1 MVNRKKKAKKTKKAK
16 RKSQKAESIL
26 KPRKIKIKVVGI
38 GGGGAFIVSEM
49 AKSLKGVSFLAA
61 DTDSRVFKKTRRGV
75 KVFQF
80 GEKLL
85 GGVGTGM
92 DPEMAQ
98 KAAREERERIAKI
111 FKDQDLSILVGALG
125 GGVASGAGP
134 VFTEEARA
142 QKNVSLGIFTLP
154 FRFEGEKKMRIA
166 KHALQNLREN
176 LSGIIVVPNEKI
188 FQICDKKTPLKKALT
203 SLNQIFLE
211 WLEDLIEMISKPN
224 LINIDFADLRTILK
238 ERGTKIFFSQGTA
251 QGANRAEEV
260 IKNLF
265 QSPLYDSAPK
275 NIKRILFNVAG
286 GKDLALKE
294 LERVSE
300 AISKLNP
307 KAKIIFGVCQSPKYK
322 RKIKITLLAVTG
334 GEKKIAPAKTAPSK
348 LLAGKKKKS
357 SAKPKS
363 SGSSS
368 LSSADKEVS
377 TRKKAGIRGG
387 KTRRSALEIK
397 KEEEEEEEKEWGKT
411 PDWEIPAFLRRKVK

>member
-1 MVNRKKKAKKTKKAK
+1 MSKKTKKQFK
-16 RKSQKAESIL
+16 KPEFSL
-26 KPRKIKIKVVGI
+26 KPRKIRIRVIGL

-49 AKSLKGVSFLAA
+49 AKNLKGVSFWAA
-61 DTDSRVFKKTRRGV
+61 DTDSRVFKRIRKGV

-98 KAAREERERIAKI
+98 KAAREEKERIAKI
-111 FKDQDLSILVGALG
+111 FKGQDLSILVGALG

-134 VFTEEARA
+134 VFAESARE

-154 FRFEGEKKMRIA
+154 FHFEGEKKMRIA
-166 KHALQNLREN
+166 KRALQNLREN
-176 LSGIIVVPNEKI
+176 LSGVIVVPNEKI
-188 FQICDKKTPLKKALT
+188 FQICDKKTPLKKAL
-203 SLNQIFLE
+203 SALNQIFSE
-211 WLEDLIEMISKPN
+211 WLRDLIEMISKPN

-238 ERGTKIFFSQGTA
+238 ERGTEVFFSQGIA
-251 QGANRAEEV
+251 QGVNRAEEV

-265 QSPLYDSAPK
+265 QNPLYDSTPK

-286 GKDLALKE
+286 GKDLGLKE

-300 AISKLNP
+300 SISKLNP
-307 KAKIIFGVCQSPKYK
+307 KAKIIFGICQSPKYK
-322 RKIKITLLAVTG
+322 RKIKITLLAVSG
-334 GEKKIAPAKTAPSK
+334 GEKKAAPVKDVSNK
-348 LLAGKKKKS
+348 LKAAKKKKIPV
-357 SAKPKS
+357 KPKL

-368 LSSADKEVS
+368 LALTNKE
-377 TRKKAGIRGG
+377 G

-411 PDWEIPAFLRRKVK
+411 PDWEVPAFLRKRNKEL